1 MIINCPQCKKN
12 FNVDENLIPDK
23 GRMLKCGSCDYTWFF
38 NKYEQSTTND
48 NYLNLNPEAKILEKK
63 PKSLKKKYDNIKKNT
78 SSLPINK
85 GSELVKYKPKSTFS
99 FGKFLDYL
107 IVLIISFIAL
117 IILLDTFKAPLS
129 VFFPNLEL
137 ILFNLFET
145 IKDLIL
151 FTKDLK

>member
-1 MIINCPQCKKN
+1 MP
-12 FNVDENLIPDK
+12 
-23 GRMLKCGSCDYTWFF
+23 T
-38 NKYEQSTTND
+38 
-48 NYLNLNPEAKILEKK
+48 
-63 PKSLKKKYDNIKKNT
+63 
-78 SSLPINK
+78 NK
-85 GSELVKYKPKSTFS
+85 GSELVAYKPKSTFS

-117 IILLDTFKAPLS
+117 IILLDTFKIPLS